1 MKKLFLLL
9 CVTLVSLMASAQ
21 VTWNVKG
28 GAGYG
33 NSDFCAKAG
42 LGMEIHLSNAWSIM
56 PSLEVAWRNVEAKQ
70 HSHEIFYDYD
80 IEREGSQRK
89 RIYNGNIESEYENDY
104 DADGMCSYLQIPILA
119 AYRIRLSDAMNMKI
133 KAGPYFAY
141 KMGGD
146 IQTDPFALEEDVEL
160 EPRDFDMGLNVGLD
174 FEARHFIF
182 GVEAECGLKDTT
194 KGGDYSYSTESSK
207 KEYSFKSSKTLA
219 FYATIGWIF

>member
-33 NSDFCAKAG
+33 NSNFCAKAG
-42 LGMEIHLSNAWSIM
+42 FGMEIHLSNAWSIM
-56 PSLEVAWRNVEAKQ
+56 PSLEAAYRNVEAKGQ
-70 HSHEIFYDYD
+70 RHWIQYDYD
-80 IEREGSQRK
+80 LVDGEYIS
-89 RIYNGNIESEYENDY
+89 NGNISSENEY
-104 DADGMCSYLQIPILA
+104 DWDDGGHCLYVQIPVLA
-119 AYRIRLSDAMNMKI
+119 AYRFRLSDAMNMKV

-141 KMGGD
+141 KVMD
-146 IQTDPFALEEDVEL
+146 DTDAEYVEL

-174 FEARHFIF
+174 FEVRHFVF
-182 GVEAECGLKDTT
+182 GVEAECGLKDIN
-194 KGGDYSYSTESSK
+194 KGGSATYTDPDILWVEDA
-207 KEYSFKSSKTLA
+207 SFKSSKNLA